1 MKKIKI
7 KDKIFL
13 KDWIKLHPD
22 NMRVDSDTYFIQL
35 SNRFLEPIEA
45 IFGNELSGK
54 TKRTIALSAAAYFE
68 DIISGLGLWQGFT
81 KKHFAMYGKYLP
93 FYQLNEDYIPDEINP
108 EDILFLI
115 WSIMQFEALEMGTI
129 LNPENPGI
137 AALGLS
143 LFAIMNKEYETAPE
157 NEELRDFFTEK
168 IDYNDFSVFRE
179 ATTWL
184 YYDSYLIAPYTDGH
198 LNNALKGLEDHE
210 EHADILTY
218 STINEL
224 IFKYPC
230 GPLALKSYEW
240 ISSIVGEDTD
250 LGKMLLQT
258 KFRCK
263 MPKSYLVTD
272 KNELGITLLP
282 FDSNETIFL
291 SKDTMQEDIS
301 AKQIEAVFCNS
312 IYINGKWELNGFIMS
327 ISKEEYDKNREDA
340 KKRED
345 GVEHSRRMYLKANEN
360 NPIRY
365 FKEGREVKE
374 FLNKAYSL
382 TEEIKDD
389 TFDDKKNIVT
399 FSNAENGV
407 TTIFD
412 IAVYIKDKNNP
423 CYDAEEAKDSG
434 LMLLAGCELFPEL
447 IEYLVKNNLIPD
459 LYINSLEGEE
469 HGRELVQDN
478 LDFMFRY
485 YQPLAYM

>member
-1 MKKIKI
+1 MQ
-7 KDKIFL
+7 
-13 KDWIKLHPD
+13 
-22 NMRVDSDTYFIQL
+22 VDSDTYFTKL

-45 IFGNELSGK
+45 VFGNEISGK

-68 DIISGLGLWQGFT
+68 DVISGLGLWQGFT

-115 WSIMQFEALEMGTI
+115 WSIMQFEALEMETI

-143 LFAIMNKEYETAPE
+143 IFTIMNEEYETAPE

-168 IDYNDFSVFRE
+168 VNYNDFFAFRKTV
-179 ATTWL
+179 AWL
-184 YYDSYLIAPYTDGH
+184 YYDSYLIAPYTDGD
-198 LNNALKGLEDHE
+198 LEDALEGLEKHE
-210 EHADILTY
+210 EHADMLAY

-230 GPLALKSYEW
+230 GPLALKSHEW
-240 ISSIVGEDTD
+240 ISSIVGESTD

-258 KFRCK
+258 KFRYK

-272 KNELGITLLP
+272 KNELGMTLQP
-282 FDSNETIFL
+282 FDSDETIFL
-291 SKDTMQEDIS
+291 SNDTIQDDVS
-301 AKQIEAVFCNS
+301 NKQMEVVFCNL
-312 IYINGKWELNGFIMS
+312 IYFNGKWELNGFIMN
-327 ISKEEYDKNREDA
+327 ISKEEYDENREES
-340 KKRED
+340 KRMRENI
-345 GVEHSRRMYLKANEN
+345 EQSRSMYLKANKN

-365 FKEGREVKE
+365 FKEGKDVKE

-382 TEEIKDD
+382 KEEIKDEIL
-389 TFDDKKNIVT
+389 DKQKNIVT

-485 YQPLAYM
+485 FQPLAYM